1 MAKSL
6 RSKTKR
12 TFRRIKRED
21 SAFSVAHAAR
31 LERLN
36 SKLSIIKALPKPQVE
51 EEGQEESGWYHFSL
65 FGLVDPDSI
74 QVDTKGSPFWLQAI
88 ESAMQEGLMR

>member
-31 LERLN
+31 LERLS
-36 SKLSIIKALPKPQVE
+36 SKLAKVKEQPVE
-51 EEGQEESGWYHFSL
+51 GDQDESGWSPYSL
-65 FGLVDPDSI
+65 FGLVDPDYI
-74 QVDTKGSPFWLQAI
+74 QVDNVGGPTWLGVI
-88 ESAMQEGLMR
+88 KTAMSDEAF